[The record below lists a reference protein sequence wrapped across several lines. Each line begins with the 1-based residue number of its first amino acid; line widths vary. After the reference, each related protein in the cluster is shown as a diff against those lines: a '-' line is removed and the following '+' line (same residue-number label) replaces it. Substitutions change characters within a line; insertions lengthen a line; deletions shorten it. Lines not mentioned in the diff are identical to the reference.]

1 MCNTQC
7 VININLLNQ
16 IGYSVNVWTKTLK
29 YHERE
34 DTDLEVGSTWIMCF
48 NLEAF

>member
-1 MCNTQC
+1 MY
-7 VININLLNQ
+7 LLNQ
-16 IGYSVNVWTKTLK
+16 IGYSVKVWTKTLK

-34 DTDLEVGSTWIMCF
+34 DTDLEVGSTWIMRF